1 MNLMSNIVGCIIKQ
15 MSYEIK
21 ELGRDYWPAGLMEI
35 PEPPEK
41 LWYAGALPDYSRKL
55 LCVVGSRKFS
65 SYGKEAVEY
74 LVGGLAGYPVTI
86 VSGLALG
93 IDAIAHRAAI
103 KNNLPTIAM
112 PGSGLSPKAI
122 HPQTNVEL
130 ANEIVH
136 RGGTLIS
143 EMRPD
148 EKASLMMHN
157 TASKKVFWS
166 FPRRNRLM
174 VGFCDAVLVIEAGL
188 KSGTLITARLATDYN
203 RELLTVPGNIFS
215 STSEGSN
222 MLLRLGAAPARNPE
236 DILEAL
242 NLNTPPYTLPLLR
255 GGKTKQDYSD
265 CNETERKIL
274 ELLSEPCERDIL
286 IRNSGLTT
294 HEAQTVLTLLEIKGY
309 VQEVLGELRLVA

>member
-1 MNLMSNIVGCIIKQ
+1 

-21 ELGRDYWPAGLMEI
+21 VLAEEYWPAGLKEI

-41 LWYAGALPDYSRKL
+41 LWYAGAIPDYSHKL

-74 LVGGLAGYPVTI
+74 LVGGLSGYPITI

-112 PGSGLSPKAI
+112 PGSGLHPRAL
-122 HPQTNVEL
+122 HPQSHVDL
-130 ANEIVH
+130 AQEIIH
-136 RGGTLIS
+136 TGGTLIS
-143 EMRPD
+143 EMKPD
-148 EKASLMMHN
+148 EKAGLMMHN
-157 TASKKVFWS
+157 TAAKKVFWS

-203 RELLTVPGNIFS
+203 RELLTVPGSIFA

-222 MLLRLGAAPARNPE
+222 TLLKLGAAPARNPE
-236 DILEAL
+236 DILE
-242 NLNTPPYTLPLLR
+242 TLKLDNR
-255 GGKTKQDYSD
+255 QQMIDYSKSKNKKDYSD
-265 CNETERKIL
+265 CNEAEKKIL
-274 ELLSEPCERDIL
+274 ELLTEPLERDTL
-286 IRNSGLTT
+286 IRNSGLTAS
-294 HEAQTVLTLLEIKGY
+294 EAQTILTLLEMKGY
-309 VQEVLGELRLVA
+309 VQEVLGEIRLVA